1 MNEEVLYMVFIEV
14 EWIVNLRF
22 FMLNFLSLG
31 NNDFLI
37 LSYFLNVW
45 FFLDVLLNMIDKR
58 DKFS

>member
-37 LSYFLNVW
+37 LSYFLNV
-45 FFLDVLLNMIDKR
+45 
-58 DKFS
+58 